1 MTKIIAGYQ
10 NNFFRKIIIIFVN
23 FIINLLF
30 LKKNSEYSNEFNQA
44 LSKNLKKKIIF
55 DGKTIIFK
63 TGHNRLNNRGLN
75 FSRMNPF

>member
-44 LSKNLKKKIIF
+44 LSKNLKKK
-55 DGKTIIFK
+55 
-63 TGHNRLNNRGLN
+63 NNI
-75 FSRMNPF
+75 